1 MLIDKNFICPHCGN
15 TVEIPKEIISAAKHW
30 KNELEIEAKRKRTK
44 RQVDKKYC
52 QKEKSRDRRL
62 K

>member
-1 MLIDKNFICPHCGN
+1 MKIDKNITCPHCGN
-15 TVEIPKEIISAAKHW
+15 TVDIPKKIVDAAKHW
-30 KNELEIEAKRKRTK
+30 QNELDTEAKRKRTK
-44 RQVDKKYC
+44 RQANKKYC